1 MRKKKILKI
10 LFISI
15 SIIALVTL
23 TGCSKTKQSEE
34 KQNEGVSENNKSES
48 NTENENVTY
57 LKIDRTENFDG
68 ETAVVSETVNFSP
81 VNYVIDKDFNVLC
94 SYTDNSTYIDGFMQI
109 EDSKNKK
116 TNVVDVNGNVVFSYE
131 DFEYKNVELVD
142 DGCLIVT
149 KQVDT
154 YNSANITTG
163 IYSLKDKKYV
173 LEPNEKYVNAIRTY
187 GDDML
192 IIDDSNTEFFNLKTK
207 SIVKY
212 SERVDREFKDGYSV
226 DQDYDDNGFYLK
238 VFDDNGN
245 VKEIK
250 SLFGDID
257 DIQYSANGMLFSA
270 GLKIENVNLQEKITG
285 CNIQVFNY
293 EEGSVIDLS
302 SKFYMVANRPVFTKD
317 GYALISFENQGDT
330 PYYTII
336 DKKGNFMF
344 EPQKINENMAFQGDV
359 NNETRKLV
367 SGDLQEGNYF
377 IVTDDGKYA
386 VVDKDNNVVL
396 TADENEEFEGITNN
410 TVEVKCKEPGK
421 YDEYYY
427 KDFSGNKKGIK
438 LQGDIKKIND

>member
-10 LFISI
+10 LFICI

-94 SYTDNSTYIDGFMQI
+94 SYTGNSTYIDGFMQI

-142 DGCLIVT
+142 EGCLIVK

-293 EEGSVIDLS
+293 
-302 SKFYMVANRPVFTKD
+302 
-317 GYALISFENQGDT
+317 
-330 PYYTII
+330 
-336 DKKGNFMF
+336 
-344 EPQKINENMAFQGDV
+344 
-359 NNETRKLV
+359 
-367 SGDLQEGNYF
+367 
-377 IVTDDGKYA
+377 
-386 VVDKDNNVVL
+386 
-396 TADENEEFEGITNN
+396 
-410 TVEVKCKEPGK
+410 
-421 YDEYYY
+421 
-427 KDFSGNKKGIK
+427 
-438 LQGDIKKIND
+438 